1 IDECEN
7 STLYSCPEFTS
18 CVNLDGS
25 YTCDCDAGFMRQG
38 GVCEDIDECQ
48 NSTLFTC
55 PSHSECVNL
64 NGTYECQCESDY
76 FKNEIGLCEEIEK
89 ESFKLR
95 TCPCVCPALVTEVL
109 KDLPD
114 PKKSSD
120 TIQKKLEVKSTNLAT
135 TVRKKI
141 SASDE
146 RGSSASF
153 GIIALS
159 LLALEFVLV
168 TVGDF
173 IMVVYYIKQKVAQL
187 FCGNV

>member
-1 IDECEN
+1 
-7 STLYSCPEFTS
+7 
-18 CVNLDGS
+18 
-25 YTCDCDAGFMRQG
+25 
-38 GVCEDIDECQ
+38 
-48 NSTLFTC
+48 
-55 PSHSECVNL
+55 
-64 NGTYECQCESDY
+64 
-76 FKNEIGLCEEIEK
+76 
-89 ESFKLR
+89 
-95 TCPCVCPALVTEVL
+95 LVTEVI

-120 TIQKKLEVKSTNLAT
+120 TIHKKLEVKPTKLAT

-168 TVGDF
+168 TIGDF
-173 IMVVYYIKQKVAQL
+173 IM
-187 FCGNV
+187 